1 MAAGFCG
8 ELWFSLLLNAQRKQR
23 REPLWRKLARGQQLL
38 RCQPPAGRLHFAV
51 PFVVLLAVKDSAPTL
66 GDETLISCNAATEA
80 NVLTCESPR
89 RQTKH
94 PSQFDLRRMTLRPE
108 GLSTDKQPA

>member
-51 PFVVLLAVKDSAPTL
+51 PFVVLLLTVRTQHLRSEMK
-66 GDETLISCNAATEA
+66 LISCNAAT
-80 NVLTCESPR
+80 
-89 RQTKH
+89 
-94 PSQFDLRRMTLRPE
+94 
-108 GLSTDKQPA
+108 